1 MWFFWQTNLTIVAA
15 WISSHMLSK
24 LKSLACISL
33 RIMICKKKKPRANYL
48 FAPNREY
55 RELNFQL
62 LTYVPCF
69 MSRNCCYSSALARG
83 TGQVSRLERIMM
95 LHSSVLFSAVIV
107 KFRYSGKATKT
118 WKNLPI
124 FLMLSSIVKRIGR
137 FFQLFVAF
145 TEYLMF
151 NIKTWWNGQIRYFY
165 QSIRNRKCAACD
177 NLIS

>member
-83 TGQVSRLERIMM
+83 TGQVSRLEIIIM
-95 LHSSVLFSAVIV
+95 LHSSVLFSAVML
-107 KFRYSGKATKT
+107 KFRYVFWEGH
-118 WKNLPI
+118 KNVKESPNLFDVIKYCQKSLKI
-124 FLMLSSIVKRIGR
+124 FSTFCGVLG
-137 FFQLFVAF
+137 
-145 TEYLMF
+145 
-151 NIKTWWNGQIRYFY
+151 
-165 QSIRNRKCAACD
+165 
-177 NLIS
+177 ISDV

>member
-1 MWFFWQTNLTIVAA
+1 MWLKPVRYPMIDLINDRLRLSNYTYIIPTSSEREDLIVPNYFTITNWRHIMWFFWQTNLTIVAA
-15 WISSHMLSK
+15 WISSHMLVSK

-83 TGQVSRLERIMM
+83 TGQVSRLEK
-95 LHSSVLFSAVIV
+95 IV
-107 KFRYSGKATKT
+107 KLHASTWLLFFAVVLKFKYSEKSTKM
-118 WKNLPI
+118 WINLPN
-124 FLMLSSIVKRIGR
+124 F
-137 FFQLFVAF
+137 
-145 TEYLMF
+145 
-151 NIKTWWNGQIRYFY
+151 
-165 QSIRNRKCAACD
+165 
-177 NLIS
+177 

>member
-83 TGQVSRLERIMM
+83 TGQVSRLERIIM
-95 LHSSVLFSAVIV
+95 LHSSVLFSAVIL
-107 KFRYSGKATKT
+107 KFRYVFWEGHKNVKESPNLFDVIKYCQKN
-118 WKNLPI
+118 WKIFSTFCGLP
-124 FLMLSSIVKRIGR
+124 RISD
-137 FFQLFVAF
+137 V
-145 TEYLMF
+145 
-151 NIKTWWNGQIRYFY
+151 
-165 QSIRNRKCAACD
+165 
-177 NLIS
+177 